1 MYRTLSQW
9 SVEASQPQRGNDHTT
24 IQSHSNTQDIERR
37 HRNTAVMMMMHASQN
52 DMTKQRMFQA
62 KALAKEARGGGLNLG
77 KKISV
82 PKDVMMEEL
91 NLPSNRGSRMFQER
105 QKRVE
110 RYTVENA
117 ANAAY
122 NTSNVHL
129 EATPPPQVITEPQ
142 RGNENQA
149 FSIPGKHSLV
159 MNLQKTVAK
168 KGSPEVLAPGYSGP
182 LRGVPHEKFN
192 TTVIPKSYCSP
203 WREALGN
210 SEELLNVLNTQLPEL
225 PQTLQPANY
234 RCFNRS
240 AMPFG
245 GTMTSKR
252 VIPVMSF
259 EAVESQNLP
268 SIALDRMCRRP
279 NFNRAPRGW
288 GADYS
293 PESNEL

>member
-1 MYRTLSQW
+1 MMLMM
-9 SVEASQPQRGNDHTT
+9 
-24 IQSHSNTQDIERR
+24 QSG
-37 HRNTAVMMMMHASQN
+37 QN
-52 DMTKQRMFQA
+52 DMVKQRMFQA

-105 QKRVE
+105 QRRVDMF
-110 RYTVENA
+110 TVENS
-117 ANAAY
+117 ANSGY
-122 NTSNVHL
+122 NTNNVHL
-129 EATPPPQVITEPQ
+129 EATPPQQIIPGPQ
-142 RGNENQA
+142 GGKENQA
-149 FSIPGKHSLV
+149 FSIPG
-159 MNLQKTVAK
+159 
-168 KGSPEVLAPGYSGP
+168 YSGP
-182 LRGVPHEKFN
+182 LKGIPHEKFN

-210 SEELLNVLNTQLPEL
+210 NEELLNALNTQLPEL
-225 PQTLQPANY
+225 PRTLQPANY

-240 AMPFG
+240 PMPFG
-245 GTMTSKR
+245 GAMASKR

-268 SIALDRMCRRP
+268 GIALDRMCKRP

-288 GADYS
+288 GNDYS

>member
-1 MYRTLSQW
+1 
-9 SVEASQPQRGNDHTT
+9 
-24 IQSHSNTQDIERR
+24 
-37 HRNTAVMMMMHASQN
+37 MMMMQSSQN
-52 DMTKQRMFQA
+52 DMTKQRMIQA

-110 RYTVENA
+110 RYTLENA
-117 ANAAY
+117 ANGAY
-122 NTSNVHL
+122 NTNNVHL
-129 EATPPPQVITEPQ
+129 EAIPPPQIIPEPQ
-142 RGNENQA
+142 GGKENQA

-168 KGSPEVLAPGYSGP
+168 KGSPDVLAPGYSGP
-182 LRGVPHEKFN
+182 LKGIPHEKFN

-203 WREALGN
+203 WSEALGN
-210 SEELLNVLNTQLPEL
+210 NEELLNILNTQLPEL
-225 PQTLQPANY
+225 PQTLQPSNY

-245 GTMTSKR
+245 GAMASKR

-268 SIALDRMCRRP
+268 SNAPDRMCQRP